1 VERFGGHYDEW
12 TERRIEWILAH
23 YGDDIFRGR
32 SVLDV
37 GGGRGHVA
45 ERMLDLGAASVEV
58 VEGRLGNIRAGASR
72 AGLTFTH
79 ANLERGLASA
89 ADAYDIVVNF
99 GIVYHV
105 VNWERMLVESVA
117 KARELVF
124 IETEVIDSESE
135 ATRYV
140 IEDDAVYDWALA
152 GIGTRPSEFEVDRLL
167 ARMPNTRPEK
177 VLDGALNAGFHRY
190 DWTGALEGLTEHGLR
205 RFWTVGRS
213 PAAGEQAEIDRLL
226 AEIHHDKTI
235 DTLMIAR
242 RTQHLLERGSAPA
255 APAAA
260 PEPRRLDTRD
270 LLGVLARVQPLQAAL
285 EPLGEDATLDELD
298 RRHRL
303 PGAHAS
309 SCTAEEALA
318 LYHVIAANG
327 LRTGFEVGTGFGYST
342 AFIGLALLGNR
353 GTLVSMDC
361 HVEQHAHDDVHAAVG
376 EVLARVERQAP
387 PAGLAFAS
395 EQLGALGLDDVVTL
409 SIGISPGSVR
419 DAIFGRAVDF
429 ALIDGGRGDD
439 QPLRNLE
446 AVLGQLDR
454 RCAVF
459 FAGNDGDPAVE
470 RAVAVAEAALG
481 SAAIVLPTHSRLT
494 LVGRDLDQAG
504 VAALDELF
512 IRSRA

>member
-58 VEGRLGNIRAGASR
+58 VEGRLGNIRAAASR
-72 AGLTFTH
+72 PGLTFTH

-89 ADAYDIVVNF
+89 AEVYDIVVNF
-99 GIVYHV
+99 GIIYHV

-117 KARELVF
+117 KAREHVF

-167 ARMPNTRPEK
+167 ARIPNARPEK
-177 VLDGALNAGFHRY
+177 VLDAALNAGFHRY
-190 DWTGALEGLTEHGLR
+190 DWAGALEGLTEHGLR
-205 RFWTVGRS
+205 RFWTVART
-213 PAAGEQAEIDRLL
+213 PAADEQAEVDRVL
-226 AEIHHDKTI
+226 AEVHHDKTI

-242 RTQHLLERGSAPA
+242 RTQQLLERGS

-270 LLGVLARVQPLQAAL
+270 LLGVLARVQPLHAAL
-285 EPLGEDATLDELD
+285 EPLEEDATLDELD
-298 RRHRL
+298 RRYRL

-309 SCTAEEALA
+309 SCTAEEGLA

-327 LRTGFEVGTGFGYST
+327 LRTGFEIGTGFGYST
-342 AFIGLALLGNR
+342 AFIGLALRGSR

-361 HVEQHAHDDVHAAVG
+361 HVEQPARDDVHAAVG
-376 EVLARVERQAP
+376 EVLASVERQAP

-395 EQLGALGLDDVVTL
+395 EQLGALRLDDVVTL

-429 ALIDGGRGDD
+429 ALIDGGRSDD
-439 QPLRNLE
+439 QPSRDLE
-446 AVLGQLDR
+446 AVLAQLDR
-454 RCAVF
+454 RCAVFF

-470 RAVAVAEAALG
+470 RAVALAEAALG
-481 SAAIVLPTHSRLT
+481 SAAIVLPTRSRLT

-504 VAALDELF
+504 VAALDELL